1 MTVTVERKP
10 AYSLSATGG
19 KGRVV
24 LGSERDHLGRRDDIL
39 RRDNVLGRDNSALP
53 FSSQTL
59 ETTDVQKLET
69 CPWTQ
74 ESHVRRE
81 RLWFWCQ
88 LEGKSASH
96 KQISHSSNNPS
107 GLLPDEMGAQ
117 TRIGQ

>member
-1 MTVTVERKP
+1 M
-10 AYSLSATGG
+10 
-19 KGRVV
+19 

-74 ESHVRRE
+74 ASHVRRE

-88 LEGKSASH
+88 L
-96 KQISHSSNNPS
+96 
-107 GLLPDEMGAQ
+107 
-117 TRIGQ
+117 